1 MVVTSPPTSTS
12 VNDTDFDYVIVGS
25 GAGGAPLAARLSA
38 HGDRVPGAGGG
49 PGRPDEP
56 TAPARE
62 VSDVP
67 ALHGPSTEHPDLS
80 WQFFVDHY
88 TTPEEPDPKWDA
100 KGNGI
105 CYPCATGIGACTIH
119 NAMITIAGPA
129 SDWDELAW
137 FLNDP

>member
-25 GAGGAPLAARLSA
+25 GAGGAPLAARLA
-38 HGDRVPGAGGG
+38 EHGHRVLVLEAG
-49 PGRPDEP
+49 PGRLEDPA
-56 TAPARE
+56 APARE

-88 TTPEEPDPKWDA
+88 STPEEPDPKWNA

-105 CYPCATGIGACTIH
+105 FYPRATGIG
-119 NAMITIAGPA
+119 
-129 SDWDELAW
+129 
-137 FLNDP
+137 